1 MYVPTVLQF
10 GPPNFRRKRLNWMVT
25 LKGSSYFVCKLCS
38 LDVTFWHITCSLL
51 SRHSTGRLLPAHL
64 RFVRTTRWGESLLIW
79 GLLELFNIPQA
90 SLEGVTTSHELTELL
105 VKRFPG
111 KAKEVLYSPLDKCGC
126 KDLAM
131 QLMEQG
137 AGIHRL
143 CLVPPV
149 LSLGTPEKSLAPL
162 SLLPPFGYS
171 YTSRRSPLSLLF
183 CSLNNPSSL
192 SLSSYDVLKNSGL
205 KLSRI
210 NHLA

>member
-1 MYVPTVLQF
+1 MGVLCPPACHGAQEMVGRRVLSWGNLSPELLPQLFTVW
-10 GPPNFRRKRLNWMVT
+10 GVMAE
-25 LKGSSYFVCKLCS
+25 S
-38 LDVTFWHITCSLL
+38 LDINEALDELKEKELNECKFYLQ
-51 SRHSTGRLLPAHL
+51 
-64 RFVRTTRWGESLLIW
+64 
-79 GLLELFNIPQA
+79 ELFNIPQA

>member
-79 GLLELFNIPQA
+79 GLLA